1 MPCKPI
7 PFPLDS
13 KVPKYRW
20 REILSIFERRL
31 FQLIEIHSA
40 HGYLLH
46 EFLSATFN
54 QRGDAYGGSLEN
66 RMRLYDAVRSVW
78 PKDKPLGVRV
88 SATDWMED
96 ALDIN
101 GTVAYAQALK
111 DRGCDFIDVSSG
123 GLSPN
128 QAILMDLEPGYQTRF
143 AAQVK
148 RESRLPTIAVGLIT
162 EPKQAEHILRS
173 GQAD

>member
-1 MPCKPI
+1 
-7 PFPLDS
+7 
-13 KVPKYRW
+13 
-20 REILSIFERRL
+20 
-31 FQLIEIHSA
+31 
-40 HGYLLH
+40 
-46 EFLSATFN
+46 
-54 QRGDAYGGSLEN
+54 
-66 RMRLYDAVRSVW
+66 
-78 PKDKPLGVRV
+78 
-88 SATDWMED
+88 D

-128 QAILMDLEPGYQTRF
+128 QAISMDLEPGYQTKF

-148 RESRLPTIAVGLIT
+148 RESRLLTIAVGLIT